1 MDGTEFRTAPPETG
15 DERAMLEGFLDYHR
29 GTMLWK
35 VSGLTGEQLAT
46 ASIEPSALTLLGLI
60 RHAALNER
68 WWFRQQAMQLDLPD
82 TYDLSDNPDAELL
95 DLDPAR
101 YEEDLKIF
109 QAEIEAARAAV
120 ENVPLDHTFELSG
133 SPMTL
138 RWVYLHMIEE
148 YARHNGHADLL
159 RERIDGATGE

>member
-1 MDGTEFRTAPPETG
+1 MDGKEFRTQPPESG
-15 DERAMLEGFLDYHR
+15 DERAMLEGFLDFHR

-68 WWFRQQAMQLDLPD
+68 WWFRRRAMQEDVEEV
-82 TYDLSDNPDAELL
+82 YDLSDNPDAELL
-95 DLDPAR
+95 ELDPAR
-101 YEEDLKIF
+101 YEEDLAIF

-120 ENVPLDHTFELSG
+120 KDVPLDHTFDFDG

-138 RWVYLHMIEE
+138 RWVFLHMIEE

>member
-1 MDGTEFRTAPPETG
+1 MDGSEFRTQPPETG
-15 DERAMLEGFLDYHR
+15 DERAMLEGFLDFHR

-68 WWFRQQAMQLDLPD
+68 WWFRNQVMQEDVAEV
-82 TYDLSDNPDAELL
+82 YDLSDNPDAELL

-101 YEEDLKIF
+101 YQEDLEIF
-109 QAEIEAARAAV
+109 RTEIEAARAAV
-120 ENVPLDHTFELSG
+120 KDVPLDHTFERDG
-133 SPMTL
+133 HPMTL